1 MLFAKLN
8 DLSIGGK
15 GSYGIAA
22 SAVERKADLPTYLR
36 ITDIFDDGTL
46 NLSELKRSM
55 LLIQTSTSLNPMT
68 LFLHEPEEVQGATI
82 FTTEVTGCLYMLD
95 S

>member
-46 NLSELKRSM
+46 NLSEL
-55 LLIQTSTSLNPMT
+55 STSLNPMT
-68 LFLHEPEEVQGATI
+68 LFLHEPEEVQVATT

>member
-46 NLSELKRSM
+46 NLSELKM
-55 LLIQTSTSLNPMT
+55 LLIQTSTSLNQMT
-68 LFLHEPEEVQGATI
+68 LFLHEPEEVQVATT